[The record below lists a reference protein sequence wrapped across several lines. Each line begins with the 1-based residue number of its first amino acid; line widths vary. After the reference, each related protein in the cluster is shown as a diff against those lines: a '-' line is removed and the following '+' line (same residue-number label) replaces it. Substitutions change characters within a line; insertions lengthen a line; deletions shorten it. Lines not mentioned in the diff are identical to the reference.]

1 MQKNLLIA
9 VVSVL
14 LFSCGI
20 NRNVYKSAS
29 FDEKAVDTR
38 TIAVLPFNLT
48 STGYR
53 PKNVTEKDVQIANE
67 RWGYSFQESLHSYL
81 LNRTGRK
88 KKGPVT
94 EFQSLQKTNA
104 LLNELKLDITTIYQK
119 QPEELACLLGVDAV
133 IMTSLEQHKNMSD
146 GAAYGI
152 LAAKTI
158 LTATSSNSPAGLLW
172 INSDNVKM
180 NCYLYTSKNSDL
192 LWKTFRQGG
201 TDLPSNVQGQIEYFC
216 DWIARKFPYKS

>member
-14 LFSCGI
+14 LFSCGV
-20 NRNVYKSAS
+20 NRNVYKSAG
-29 FDEKAVDTR
+29 FDEKGPAAK
-38 TIAVLPFNLT
+38 TIAILPFNLT

-88 KKGPVT
+88 RKGPVT
-94 EFQSLQKTNA
+94 QFQSLQKTNA
-104 LLNELKLDITTIYQK
+104 LLQQLNLDVTAIYQK
-119 QPEELACLLGVDAV
+119 QPEELARLLGVDAV
-133 IMTSLEQHKNMSD
+133 IMTNLEQHKNMSD

-158 LTATSSNSPAGLLW
+158 LTATSNNTPAGLLW
-172 INSDNVKM
+172 LNSDNVKM
-180 NCYLYTSKNSDL
+180 NCYLYTSGNSEL

-201 TDLPSNVQGQIEYFC
+201 TDLPANVQGQIGFFC
-216 DWIARKFPYKS
+216 DWIARKFPYRS